1 MNLMEKTV
9 HFTPELQVLKSQIEF
24 LQILMDQ
31 VNELGE
37 DFKLLYSDQALK
49 ILIHKGKQLIK
60 ECNDAV
66 VRSTLSRYRK
76 IPCYT
81 KKFRRLDAELKRAE
95 SNLRFELC
103 VQQIKKLPAL
113 NDGRN
118 GRIRDP
124 AKLIVT
130 KILDKILSGESGRN
144 NNKYNIKLPLLFYHD
159 QRLKWK
165 AGAKFV
171 AAFVERAVEHMKDDQ
186 KEGIAGRFEEI
197 IKKLGEGRFE
207 KIFHPTFETS
217 IVAGDEKLQISFI
230 CNLSTTRE
238 RGENET
244 VAAYGVLF
252 VSSAKV
258 AFCSFKPT
266 LRLLSSDVNIQSL
279 IKVVIPL
286 EVLKDVEY
294 DGDQKCIR
302 VIAVD
307 DQKFEFMNFRNYK
320 VAKEGIQRF
329 HSHPFALASSTNSLC
344 LNSWVDTS
352 RKIMTIFSTS
362 EFQEIDFKS

>member
-1 MNLMEKTV
+1 MGEELLVGAALGALLGEFLKRVMNLMEKTV

-159 QRLKWK
+159 QRLKGK
-165 AGAKFV
+165 LY
-171 AAFVERAVEHMKDDQ
+171 
-186 KEGIAGRFEEI
+186 ISLLI
-197 IKKLGEGRFE
+197 I
-207 KIFHPTFETS
+207 I
-217 IVAGDEKLQISFI
+217 I
-230 CNLSTTRE
+230 
-238 RGENET
+238 
-244 VAAYGVLF
+244 
-252 VSSAKV
+252 
-258 AFCSFKPT
+258 
-266 LRLLSSDVNIQSL
+266 
-279 IKVVIPL
+279 
-286 EVLKDVEY
+286 
-294 DGDQKCIR
+294 
-302 VIAVD
+302 
-307 DQKFEFMNFRNYK
+307 
-320 VAKEGIQRF
+320 
-329 HSHPFALASSTNSLC
+329 ASSSNVFL
-344 LNSWVDTS
+344 
-352 RKIMTIFSTS
+352 IIY
-362 EFQEIDFKS
+362 

>member
-159 QRLKWK
+159 QRLKGK

-186 KEGIAGRFEEI
+186 KE
-197 IKKLGEGRFE
+197 
-207 KIFHPTFETS
+207 
-217 IVAGDEKLQISFI
+217 GDEKLQISFI

-344 LNSWVDTS
+344 LNSWVSYTLYW
-352 RKIMTIFSTS
+352 IQVFIYIFGKYSLLGYT
-362 EFQEIDFKS
+362 FNCGRGLLLL